1 MKTRV
6 NVSTLFRPYKSC
18 LGPQQM
24 TKAQSLGCTEI
35 YDNHSNQML
44 SNVIKCYCTYV
55 PVFLLDRYYLLTN
68 NYCTVFTPLSSL
80 SPPVLGL
87 GHMLALRVEALV
99 RVGGVVDH
107 LELAVLVVVAVAAM
121 HHTVGV
127 SLLVPELPVVP
138 GTETRYK

>member
-1 MKTRV
+1 MHCIHI
-6 NVSTLFRPYKSC
+6 LP
-18 LGPQQM
+18 
-24 TKAQSLGCTEI
+24 A
-35 YDNHSNQML
+35 
-44 SNVIKCYCTYV
+44 
-55 PVFLLDRYYLLTN
+55 
-68 NYCTVFTPLSSL
+68 L

-87 GHMLALRVEALV
+87 GHVLALRVEALV

-127 SLLVPELPVVP
+127 PLLVPELPVVP

>member
-1 MKTRV
+1 MH
-6 NVSTLFRPYKSC
+6 C
-18 LGPQQM
+18 
-24 TKAQSLGCTEI
+24 I
-35 YDNHSNQML
+35 HIL
-44 SNVIKCYCTYV
+44 S
-55 PVFLLDRYYLLTN
+55 F
-68 NYCTVFTPLSSL
+68 L

-87 GHMLALRVEALV
+87 GHVLALRVEALV

-121 HHTVGV
+121 HDTVGV